1 MRGDNSVELQEVDRA
16 ALVSL
21 FFEETDEGLA
31 AMEQALVALE
41 ERPADSE
48 AIQTLFR
55 VAHTLKGNAASLGF
69 GDLAEVTH
77 GIESVLD
84 RLRSGS
90 VAVSRDVVD
99 VLLESVDLLREMLA
113 EVPR

>member
-1 MRGDNSVELQEVDRA
+1 MDIQDVDRD
-16 ALVSL
+16 ALMLL
-21 FFEETDEGLA
+21 FFEEAEEGLV

-41 ERPADSE
+41 ERPFDTE
-48 AIQTLFR
+48 ALQTLFR

-69 GDLAEVTH
+69 VELAEVTH
-77 GIESVLD
+77 GLEGVLY

-90 VAVSRDVVD
+90 VAVGREVVD

-113 EVPR
+113 ESAR